1 MMNSDALKDLF
12 RISNH
17 FFSFILFLSLVQG
30 SSHDLRTLAV
40 REGDKIELDCNH
52 LNASHPQKEIFW
64 YKYGI
69 PLQDISY
76 RTFGTDVLKSS
87 KLTFDNLLFA
97 DSGNYSCHLNNTMS
111 SVHRIFMVQVHE
123 SSKQPPVINLL
134 SNSTAILGNEADLH
148 CHVTSHS
155 VTYIRWYFKTPA
167 AKLNSSNSGT
177 REDLIEISS
186 ILPIKIFSYYQESK
200 LNSQPYKLEAVV
212 RVHNVSFADQ
222 GEYICEAFNEHGKA
236 RHVAFLNVIKGSNPS
251 ADGFEAT
258 YGALSGQSQK
268 LPLAMLIVVPA
279 AFLVVL
285 TAVFVRALEKT
296 KQKHPFGLKADKSE
310 NEVVSILNNQCPCQ
324 EGDKETAISD
334 PQWISKFT
342 KHDGFERT
350 GQQTVPLAKKVTCDV
365 VPCLCDSVTSSG
377 LSDVVSG
384 DFVGSK
390 RCSEVLELE
399 WDGIDLVMDEGFE
412 AIKLCKE
419 EEV

>member
-1 MMNSDALKDLF
+1 MLSCTQG
-12 RISNH
+12 II
-17 FFSFILFLSLVQG
+17 FFAILGYRSGLSG

-52 LNASHPQKEIFW
+52 LNASHPQKEIVW

-296 KQKHPFGLKADKSE
+296 KQKHPVGLKADKSE

>member
-1 MMNSDALKDLF
+1 M
-12 RISNH
+12 
-17 FFSFILFLSLVQG
+17 G
-30 SSHDLRTLAV
+30 SV
-40 REGDKIELDCNH
+40 
-52 LNASHPQKEIFW
+52 
-64 YKYGI
+64 Y
-69 PLQDISY
+69 
-76 RTFGTDVLKSS
+76 
-87 KLTFDNLLFA
+87 
-97 DSGNYSCHLNNTMS
+97 
-111 SVHRIFMVQVHE
+111 RIFMVQVHE
-123 SSKQPPVINLL
+123 SSKQPPVILL
-134 SNSTAILGNEADLH
+134 SNSTAILGNEADLR

-186 ILPIKIFSYYQESK
+186 ILPINIFSYYQESK
-200 LNSQPYKLEAVV
+200 LNSQPYRLEAVV

-236 RHVAFLNVIKGSNPS
+236 RHVAFLKVIEGSNPS
-251 ADGFEAT
+251 ADGFEAK

-296 KQKHPFGLKADKSE
+296 KQKHPVGLKADKSE
-310 NEVVSILNNQCPCQ
+310 NE
-324 EGDKETAISD
+324 EGDKETAISG

-342 KHDGFERT
+342 KHDGFERA

-384 DFVGSK
+384 DFVGNK